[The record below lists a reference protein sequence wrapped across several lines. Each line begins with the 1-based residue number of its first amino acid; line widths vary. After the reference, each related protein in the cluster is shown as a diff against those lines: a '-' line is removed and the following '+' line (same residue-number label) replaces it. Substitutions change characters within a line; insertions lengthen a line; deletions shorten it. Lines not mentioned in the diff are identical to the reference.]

1 MKNNLFIAFLL
12 MFSSVFF
19 LSNNKAY
26 GQEEEEKFA
35 NIGPIGISNKYTIPE
50 NKRAIIFRIK
60 NNSSRTIK
68 QLFGRVFKI
77 DKSQTDPQKKISLIN
92 NPHKGGSI
100 SKGKPHRPGTISE
113 WHFTLALEPQAANEE
128 IGYTLQVHPK
138 SIFFANIE
146 PIGENKKDQNN
157 P

>member
-12 MFSSVFF
+12 IFSLVLF
-19 LSNNKAY
+19 LSNNQAY
-26 GQEEEEKFA
+26 GQEEEEKFT

-68 QLFGRVFKI
+68 QLFARVFKI
-77 DKSQTDPQKKISLIN
+77 DKSQTDPQKKFSLIN

-146 PIGENKKDQNN
+146 PIGENKKDQIN

>member
-12 MFSSVFF
+12 IFSFILF
-19 LSNNKAY
+19 LSNNQAY

-35 NIGPIGISNKYTIPE
+35 NIGPIGISNKYTIPK
-50 NKRAIIFRIK
+50 NKQAIIFKIK

-77 DKSQTDPQKKISLIN
+77 DKSQTDPQKKFLLIN

>member
-1 MKNNLFIAFLL
+1 MLTIWKSIPLIFSLVIFLF
-12 MFSSVFF
+12 
-19 LSNNKAY
+19 NNKAY
-26 GQEEEEKFA
+26 SQEEEKFA

-50 NKRAIIFRIK
+50 KKQAIIFRIK

-77 DKSQTDPQKKISLIN
+77 DKSQTNPQKKFLLIN

-100 SKGKPHRPGTISE
+100 SKGKPHRPGTVSE
-113 WHFTLALEPQAANEE
+113 WRFTLAIEPPAANEE
-128 IGYTLQVHPK
+128 IEYILQVNPK
-138 SIFFANIE
+138 SIFFANVE
-146 PIGENKKDQNN
+146 PIGENKKDQGI

>member
-12 MFSSVFF
+12 IFSLVLF
-19 LSNNKAY
+19 LSNNQAY
-26 GQEEEEKFA
+26 GQEEEEKFT

-50 NKRAIIFRIK
+50 KKRAIIFRIK

-77 DKSQTDPQKKISLIN
+77 DKSQTDPQKKFLLIN

-113 WHFTLALEPQAANEE
+113 WHFTLVLEPPTANEE
-128 IGYTLQVHPK
+128 IEYTLQVHPK

-146 PIGENKKDQNN
+146 PREENKKNQGN

>member
-1 MKNNLFIAFLL
+1 MKNNLFIVFLL
-12 MFSSVFF
+12 IFSLIIF

-26 GQEEEEKFA
+26 SQEEEEKFA
-35 NIGPIGISNKYTIPE
+35 NIGPIGISNKYTIPKNE
-50 NKRAIIFRIK
+50 QAIIFKIK

-77 DKSQTDPQKKISLIN
+77 DKSQTDPQKKFLLIN

-113 WHFTLALEPQAANEE
+113 WHFILALKPPAANEE
-128 IGYTLQVHPK
+128 VDYILQINPK
-138 SIFFANIE
+138 SIFFSNVE
-146 PIGENKKDQNN
+146 PIRENKKAQGN

>member
-1 MKNNLFIAFLL
+1 MKNNLFIVFLL
-12 MFSSVFF
+12 IFSLIIF

-26 GQEEEEKFA
+26 SQEEEEKFA
-35 NIGPIGISNKYTIPE
+35 NIGPIGISNKYTIPK
-50 NKRAIIFRIK
+50 NKQAIIFKIK

-77 DKSQTDPQKKISLIN
+77 DKSQTDLQKKFLLIN

-100 SKGKPHRPGTISE
+100 SKGKPHRPGTVSE
-113 WHFTLALEPQAANEE
+113 WHFTLGIEPPAANEE
-128 IGYTLQVHPK
+128 IEYILQVNPK
-138 SIFFANIE
+138 SIFFANVE
-146 PIGENKKDQNN
+146 PIGENKEDQGN

>member
-12 MFSSVFF
+12 IFSLVLF
-19 LSNNKAY
+19 LSNNQAY
-26 GQEEEEKFA
+26 GQEEEEKFT

-50 NKRAIIFRIK
+50 KKRAIIFRIK

-77 DKSQTDPQKKISLIN
+77 DKSQTDPQKKFLLIN

-113 WHFTLALEPQAANEE
+113 WHFTLALEAPTANEE
-128 IGYTLQVHPK
+128 IEYTLQVHPK

-146 PIGENKKDQNN
+146 PIGENKKDQGN

>member
-12 MFSSVFF
+12 IFSLVFF
-19 LSNNKAY
+19 LSNDKAY

-60 NNSSRTIK
+60 NNTSRSIK

-77 DKSQTDPQKKISLIN
+77 DKSQTDSQKRFLLIN

-113 WHFTLALEPQAANEE
+113 WRFTLALKPSAANEE
-128 IGYTLQVHPK
+128 IEYTLQVHPK
-138 SIFFANIE
+138 SIFFANVE
-146 PIGENKKDQNN
+146 PKGENKKDPGN

>member
-12 MFSSVFF
+12 IFSLVLF
-19 LSNNKAY
+19 LSNNQAY
-26 GQEEEEKFA
+26 GQEEEEKFT

-50 NKRAIIFRIK
+50 KKRAIIFRIK

-77 DKSQTDPQKKISLIN
+77 DKSQTDPQKKFLLIN

-113 WHFTLALEPQAANEE
+113 WHFTLVLEPPTANEE
-128 IGYTLQVHPK
+128 IEYTLQVNPK

-146 PIGENKKDQNN
+146 PIGENKKDQGN

>member
-1 MKNNLFIAFLL
+1 MKNNLFIVFLL
-12 MFSSVFF
+12 SLSLIIF

-26 GQEEEEKFA
+26 GQEEEEKVA
-35 NIGPIGISNKYTIPE
+35 NIGPIGISNKYTIPKNE
-50 NKRAIIFRIK
+50 QAIIFKIK

-77 DKSQTDPQKKISLIN
+77 DKSQTNPQKKFLLIN

-113 WHFTLALEPQAANEE
+113 WHFTLALEPPAANEE
-128 IGYTLQVHPK
+128 IEYILQVNPK
-138 SIFFANIE
+138 SIFFANVE
-146 PIGENKKDQNN
+146 PIGENKKDQGN

>member
-1 MKNNLFIAFLL
+1 MKNNLFIVFLL
-12 MFSSVFF
+12 IFSLIIF

-35 NIGPIGISNKYTIPE
+35 NIGPIGISNKYTIPK
-50 NKRAIIFRIK
+50 NKQAIIFKIK

-77 DKSQTDPQKKISLIN
+77 DKSQTDPQKKFLLIN

-100 SKGKPHRPGTISE
+100 SKGKPHRPGAVSE
-113 WHFTLALEPQAANEE
+113 WHFTLVIEPPAANEE
-128 IGYTLQVHPK
+128 IEYILQINPK
-138 SIFFANIE
+138 SIFFSNVE
-146 PIGENKKDQNN
+146 PIGENKKDQGN

>member
-12 MFSSVFF
+12 ILSLVLF

-77 DKSQTDPQKKISLIN
+77 DKSQTDPQKKFSLIN

>member
-1 MKNNLFIAFLL
+1 MKNNLFIVFLL
-12 MFSSVFF
+12 IFSLIIF

-26 GQEEEEKFA
+26 SQEEDEKFA
-35 NIGPIGISNKYTIPE
+35 NIGPIGISNKYTIPK
-50 NKRAIIFRIK
+50 NKQAIIFKIK

-77 DKSQTDPQKKISLIN
+77 DKSQTDLQKKFLLIN

-113 WHFTLALEPQAANEE
+113 WHFTLALKPPAANEE
-128 IGYTLQVHPK
+128 IEYILQVNPK
-138 SIFFANIE
+138 SIFFANVE
-146 PIGENKKDQNN
+146 PIGGNKKDQGN

>member
-1 MKNNLFIAFLL
+1 MKNNLFIVFLL
-12 MFSSVFF
+12 IFSLIIF

-26 GQEEEEKFA
+26 SQEEEEKFA
-35 NIGPIGISNKYTIPE
+35 NIGPIGISNKYTIPK
-50 NKRAIIFRIK
+50 NKQAIIFKIK

-77 DKSQTDPQKKISLIN
+77 DKSQTDPQKKFLLIN

-100 SKGKPHRPGTISE
+100 SKGKPHRPGTVSE
-113 WHFTLALEPQAANEE
+113 WHFTLGIEPPAANEE
-128 IGYTLQVHPK
+128 IEYILQVNPK
-138 SIFFANIE
+138 SIFFANVE
-146 PIGENKKDQNN
+146 PIGENKEDQGN

>member
-12 MFSSVFF
+12 ILSLVLFV
-19 LSNNKAY
+19 SNNKAY

-77 DKSQTDPQKKISLIN
+77 NKSQTDPQKKFLLIN

-100 SKGKPHRPGTISE
+100 SKGKPHRPGTVSE
-113 WHFTLALEPQAANEE
+113 WRFTLAIEPPAANEE
-128 IGYTLQVHPK
+128 IEYILQVNPK
-138 SIFFANIE
+138 SIFFANVE
-146 PIGENKKDQNN
+146 PIGENKKDQGN

>member
-1 MKNNLFIAFLL
+1 MKNNLFIVLL
-12 MFSSVFF
+12 LISSLVIL
-19 LSNNKAY
+19 LSDSKAY
-26 GQEEEEKFA
+26 GQEEEEKFTS
-35 NIGPIGISNKYTIPE
+35 IGPIGISNKYTIPE

-77 DKSQTDPQKKISLIN
+77 DKSQTDPQKKFLLIN

>member
-1 MKNNLFIAFLL
+1 MKTNLFIIFLL
-12 MFSSVFF
+12 IFSLILF

-35 NIGPIGISNKYTIPE
+35 NIGPIGISNKYTIPK
-50 NKRAIIFRIK
+50 NKRGIIFRIK
-60 NNSSRTIK
+60 NNSFRSIK

-77 DKSQTDPQKKISLIN
+77 DKSQTDPQKKFLLIN

-128 IGYTLQVHPK
+128 IEYTLQVHPK

>member
-1 MKNNLFIAFLL
+1 MKNNLFIVFLL
-12 MFSSVFF
+12 IFSLVIF

-26 GQEEEEKFA
+26 SQEEEEKFA
-35 NIGPIGISNKYTIPE
+35 NIGPIGISNKYTIPK
-50 NKRAIIFRIK
+50 NKQAIIFRIK

-77 DKSQTDPQKKISLIN
+77 DKSQTDPQKKFLLIN

-113 WHFTLALEPQAANEE
+113 WHFILALKPPAANEE
-128 IGYTLQVHPK
+128 VDYILQINPK
-138 SIFFANIE
+138 SIFFSNVE
-146 PIGENKKDQNN
+146 PIRENKKAQGN

>member
-12 MFSSVFF
+12 IFSLVLF
-19 LSNNKAY
+19 LSNNQAY
-26 GQEEEEKFA
+26 GQEEEEKFT

-50 NKRAIIFRIK
+50 KKRAIIFRIK

-77 DKSQTDPQKKISLIN
+77 DKSQTDPQKKFLLIN

-100 SKGKPHRPGTISE
+100 SKGKPHRPRTISE
-113 WHFTLALEPQAANEE
+113 WHFTLVLEPPTANEE
-128 IGYTLQVHPK
+128 IEYTLQVHPK

-146 PIGENKKDQNN
+146 PREENKKNQGN